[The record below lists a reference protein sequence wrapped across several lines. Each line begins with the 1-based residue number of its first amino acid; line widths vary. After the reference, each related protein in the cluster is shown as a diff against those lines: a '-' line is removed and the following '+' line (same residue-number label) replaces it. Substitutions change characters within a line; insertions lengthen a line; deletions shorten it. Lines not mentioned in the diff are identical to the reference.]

1 MRELNT
7 IDPSMVANNLA
18 PFEPVHPGF
27 VLRDE
32 LESRGIS
39 QRQLALKMDVP
50 PSQLNEI
57 INGKRNLT
65 AEYALMIEALLGIP
79 AVPLLRMQTDYNLQS
94 ARRNKSFIDKLK
106 SMASV
111 AAVL

>member
-1 MRELNT
+1 MIEKN
-7 IDPSMVANNLA
+7 IKPGMIANNLV
-18 PFEPVHPGF
+18 PFEPVHPGL

-39 QRQLALKMDVP
+39 QRSLAAKMDVP

-57 INGKRNLT
+57 IKGKRNLT
-65 AEYALMIEALLGIP
+65 AEYALMIEAVLGIP
-79 AVPLLRMQTDYNLQS
+79 AVPLLRMQTDYNLQ
-94 ARRNKSFIDKLK
+94 AAKRNKTFIDKLLTLTG
-106 SMASV
+106 

>member
-1 MRELNT
+1 MAKKIINP
-7 IDPSMVANNLA
+7 DMVANNLV
-18 PFEPVHPGF
+18 PFEPVHPGL

-39 QRQLALKMDVP
+39 QRSLAAKMGVP

-79 AVPLLRMQTDYNLQS
+79 AGPLLRMQTDYNLQN
-94 ARRNKSFIDKLK
+94 ARRDKSFIEKLK
-106 SMASV
+106 SLASI
-111 AAVL
+111 AAAL

>member
-1 MRELNT
+1 MAKKSINP
-7 IDPSMVANNLA
+7 DMVANNLV
-18 PFEPVHPGF
+18 PFEPVHPGL

-32 LESRGIS
+32 LESMGIS
-39 QRQLALKMDVP
+39 QRNLAAKMDVP

-79 AVPLLRMQTDYNLQS
+79 AVPLLRMQTDYNLQN
-94 ARRNKSFIDKLK
+94 ARRDKSFIEKLK
-106 SMASV
+106 SLASI
-111 AAVL
+111 AAAL

>member
-1 MRELNT
+1 MVKKYINP
-7 IDPSMVANNLA
+7 DMVANNLV
-18 PFEPVHPGF
+18 PFEPVHPGL

-39 QRQLALKMDVP
+39 QRSLAAKLEVS

-94 ARRNKSFIDKLK
+94 ARRDKSFIDKLK
-106 SMASV
+106 SLASI
-111 AAVL
+111 AATL

>member
-1 MRELNT
+1 MAKKYINP
-7 IDPSMVANNLA
+7 DMVANDLV
-18 PFEPVHPGF
+18 PFEPVHPGL

-39 QRQLALKMDVP
+39 QRSLAAKLEVP

-94 ARRNKSFIDKLK
+94 ARRDKSFIDKLK
-106 SMASV
+106 SLASI
-111 AAVL
+111 AATL

>member
-1 MRELNT
+1 MAKKYINP
-7 IDPSMVANNLA
+7 DMVANNLV
-18 PFEPVHPGF
+18 PFEPVHPGL

-32 LESRGIS
+32 LENRGIS
-39 QRQLALKMDVP
+39 QRSLAAKMDVP

-79 AVPLLRMQTDYNLQS
+79 AVPLLRMQTDYNLQ
-94 ARRNKSFIDKLK
+94 AAKRNKTFIKKLW
-106 SMASV
+106 ALTNV
-111 AAVL
+111 ATP

>member
-1 MRELNT
+1 MNKH
-7 IDPSMVANNLA
+7 INPNMVANNLV
-18 PFEPVHPGF
+18 PFEPVHPGL

-39 QRQLALKMDVP
+39 QRSLAAKMEVP

-94 ARRNKSFIDKLK
+94 ARRDKSFIDKLK
-106 SMASV
+106 SLASI
-111 AAVL
+111 AAAL

>member
-1 MRELNT
+1 MAKKYINP
-7 IDPSMVANNLA
+7 DMVANNLV
-18 PFEPVHPGF
+18 PFEPVHPGL

-39 QRQLALKMDVP
+39 QRSLAAKMDVP

>member
-1 MRELNT
+1 MAKKN
-7 IDPSMVANNLA
+7 INPDMVANNLV
-18 PFEPVHPGF
+18 PFEPVHPGL

-32 LESRGIS
+32 LESMGIS
-39 QRQLALKMDVP
+39 QRNLAAKMDVP

-79 AVPLLRMQTDYNLQS
+79 DVPLLRMQTDYNLQN
-94 ARRNKSFIDKLK
+94 ARRDKSFIEKLK
-106 SMASV
+106 SLASI
-111 AAVL
+111 AAAL

>member
-1 MRELNT
+1 MAKHYINP
-7 IDPSMVANNLA
+7 DMVANSLV
-18 PFEPVHPGF
+18 PFEPVHPGL

-39 QRQLALKMDVP
+39 QRSLAAKMDVP

-94 ARRNKSFIDKLK
+94 ARMNKSLIDKLK
-106 SMASV
+106 SLASI
-111 AAVL
+111 AAAL

>member
-1 MRELNT
+1 MAKKYINP
-7 IDPSMVANNLA
+7 DMVANNLV
-18 PFEPVHPGF
+18 PFEPVHPGL

-39 QRQLALKMDVP
+39 QRSLAAKLEVP

-65 AEYALMIEALLGIP
+65 AEYALMIEARLGIP

-94 ARRNKSFIDKLK
+94 ARRDKSFIDKLK
-106 SMASV
+106 SLASI
-111 AAVL
+111 AASL

>member
-1 MRELNT
+1 MAKKN
-7 IDPSMVANNLA
+7 INPDMVANNLV
-18 PFEPVHPGF
+18 PFEPVHPGL

-32 LESRGIS
+32 LESMGIS
-39 QRQLALKMDVP
+39 QRNLAAKRDVP

-79 AVPLLRMQTDYNLQS
+79 AVPLLRMQTDYNLQN
-94 ARRNKSFIDKLK
+94 ARRDKSFIEKLK
-106 SMASV
+106 SLASI
-111 AAVL
+111 AAAL